1 MLKSKPDLPQDSGV
15 YLFKTKKE
23 KILYI
28 GKAKNL
34 EKRVQQYFSSSNRI
48 IRELL
53 RKSDKLDYILTSD
66 ESDALL
72 LEYNLIHTHKPEFNI
87 RLKDDK
93 SYPGIEITIDEEFP
107 GIYFSRKPS
116 EKSFFFGPLTSASL
130 TRRIIELVL
139 NLFKIRPC
147 KNSEFKK
154 KRVCLYYHIEKCSAP
169 CVNLIDRDEYL
180 KNVEKAINLLK
191 GDKKGII
198 KELKNL
204 MKEYSENLEFERAES
219 IKNLIQEINGINIKN
234 FIITRENKDYD
245 LIDYKLINNQA
256 FFILITIEK
265 GRIKK
270 TEYFSLDT
278 ISDEVNTLKEFLL
291 NYYNEFNLP
300 KEIYFSKFPMSK
312 EIYEDFFNKLSNR
325 KVKIIFPKKGKKKV
339 ILDFAKKNLK
349 HFILRNSYEEV
360 LIRIKNALNLKK
372 IPYKIEA
379 LDISH
384 FQERERVGAI
394 VRFDNAKPNKKS
406 YRNYKIKLANKG
418 DTEAIKEVLSR
429 RWRNKD
435 NLADL
440 MIIDG
445 GKGQLRAALE
455 VKELMNVDIEIV
467 SIEKGE
473 EKIFCENG
481 KVVRFDKY
489 EEELFLFQNIRDE
502 VHRRAISFHKKLRE
516 KI

>member
-1 MLKSKPDLPQDSGV
+1 VLKSKPDLPQDSGV

-34 EKRVQQYFSSSNRI
+34 EKRVNQYFSSSSRI
-48 IRELL
+48 IERLL
-53 RKSDKLDYILTSD
+53 KKADKIDYILTSD

-72 LEYNLIHTHKPEFNI
+72 LEYNLIHTHKPEFNV

-93 SYPGIEITIDEEFP
+93 SYPGIEITIDEEYP
-107 GIYFSRKPS
+107 GIYFSRQPS
-116 EKSFFFGPLTSASL
+116 EKSLFFGPLTSASL
-130 TRRIIELVL
+130 TRRIIEIIL
-139 NLFKIRPC
+139 NLYKIRPC

-154 KRVCLYYHIEKCSAP
+154 KRICLYYHIEKCSAP
-169 CVNLIDRDEYL
+169 CVNLID
-180 KNVEKAINLLK
+180 KNDYMRNVKKAISLLN
-191 GDKKGII
+191 GNKKGII
-198 KELKNL
+198 KELRKLIN
-204 MKEYSENLEFERAES
+204 EYSENLEFERAES
-219 IKNLIQEINGINIKN
+219 IKNIIQEIENINIKN

-265 GRIKK
+265 GIIKK

-291 NYYNEFNLP
+291 NYYNKYNLP
-300 KEIYFSKFPMSK
+300 KDICFSKFPMSK
-312 EIYEDFFNKLSNR
+312 DVYEDFFNKLSDR
-325 KVKIIFPKKGKKKV
+325 KVKIILPKRGKKKE
-339 ILDFAKKNLK
+339 ILDFAKKNLL

-360 LIRIKNALNLKK
+360 LIRIKNTLDLKN

-394 VRFDNAKPNKKS
+394 VRFDNARPNKKL
-406 YRNYKIKLANKG
+406 YRNYKIKFADAG

-429 RWRNKD
+429 RWKKKD

-445 GKGQLRAALE
+445 GKGQLRAALDI
-455 VKELMNVDIEIV
+455 KKLMKIDIEIV

-481 KVVRFDKY
+481 KVVKFDKY

-502 VHRRAISFHKKLRE
+502 VHRRAISFHKKLRQ